1 MQWADVPLNPSTRML
16 RQFAALWMLVFGG
29 LAAWNGAFHGDS
41 TTAFVLAIVAGVGG
55 PLGLAAPRAIRPVF
69 VAWMVVA
76 FPIGWVVSRL
86 ALLLLFF
93 GVVTPVALVFRMT
106 GRDALGLKRRP
117 GAGTYW
123 TRKPGAPDVASYF
136 RQS

>member
-1 MQWADVPLNPSTRML
+1 M
-16 RQFAALWMLVFGG
+16 
-29 LAAWNGAFHGDS
+29 
-41 TTAFVLAIVAGVGG
+41 
-55 PLGLAAPRAIRPVF
+55 RPVF

-86 ALLLLFF
+86 VLLLLFF
-93 GVVTPVALVFRMT
+93 GVVTPVALFFRVT
-106 GRDALGLKRRP
+106 GRDALKVKRRP

-123 TRKPGAPDVASYF
+123 TQKPHSADVASYF